1 MKFVKSI
8 FYLLLFV
15 TTTTVAQQQLGY
27 NLKVGDSF
35 SLTQKSV
42 QTIVQQFETEGMT
55 MDIELIN
62 DVQAEFLM
70 TVVETHQNSY
80 IIDFEFTNFAYQM
93 RSDTMGTV
101 IDVDTS
107 AELDE
112 SDMTQ
117 AIFRGLLGVT
127 MTMEMLK
134 TGRIID
140 ITGGDALIDNMIKN
154 SGITDETQ
162 IQAMRDGMEKEY
174 GGQKIA
180 AGFEQ
185 FTYIYPETSKKTG
198 ESWENS
204 IDGELKAEQ
213 VWTLAAFDRN
223 VLSIVGVSEGEMES
237 DSGTTRIKVKG
248 TQNTQIEADPAH
260 GFIKTYHSESVTEG
274 ESFVDSYGD
283 SAIPTKIT
291 TITDYTIN

>member
-1 MKFVKSI
+1 MKFVNSI
-8 FYLLLFV
+8 LCLLLFV
-15 TTTTVAQQQLGY
+15 ATSTVAQQQLGY

-35 SLTQKSV
+35 SLTQKSL
-42 QTIVQQFETEGMT
+42 QTIVQQFESEGIT

-62 DVQAEFLM
+62 DIKAEFQM
-70 TVVETHQNSY
+70 TVVETHQDSY
-80 IIDFEFTNFAYQM
+80 IIDFEFTSFAYQM

-101 IDVDTS
+101 IDVDTA
-107 AELDE
+107 AEIDE

-140 ITGGDALIDNMIKN
+140 ITGGDALVDNMIKN
-154 SGITDETQ
+154 SGITDEAQ
-162 IQAMRDGMEKEY
+162 IQAMREGMENQY

-185 FTYIYPETSKKTG
+185 FTYIYPEASKKIG
-198 ESWENS
+198 ESWNNS

-223 VLSIVGVSEGEMES
+223 VLSIIGVSEVEMDS
-237 DSGTTRIKVKG
+237 DSGTTKIYVKG

-274 ESFVDSYGD
+274 ESFIDSYGE
-283 SAIPTKIT
+283 SGIPTKIT